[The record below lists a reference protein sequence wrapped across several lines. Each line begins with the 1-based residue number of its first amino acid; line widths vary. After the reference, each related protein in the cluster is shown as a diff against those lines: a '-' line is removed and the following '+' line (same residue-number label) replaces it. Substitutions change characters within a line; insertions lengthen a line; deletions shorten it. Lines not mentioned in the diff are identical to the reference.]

1 MIKPEPEADLSL
13 NVMVIGADI
22 IKILKKAKNY
32 LIIEDLQK
40 EFIERDKRR
49 TPQSFFNALT
59 FLYILGMVS
68 EDNYKVR
75 LNYANSEKTLL

>member
-1 MIKPEPEADLSL
+1 MIRPEPEADLSL

-22 IKILKKAKNY
+22 IKILRKTKNY

-49 TPQSFFNALT
+49 TPQLFFNALT

-75 LNYANSEKTLL
+75 LNYADSEKTLL